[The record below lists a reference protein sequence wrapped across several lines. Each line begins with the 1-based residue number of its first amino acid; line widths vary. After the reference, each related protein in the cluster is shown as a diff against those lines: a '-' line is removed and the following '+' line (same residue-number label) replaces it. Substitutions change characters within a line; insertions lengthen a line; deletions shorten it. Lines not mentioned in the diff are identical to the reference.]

1 VTLHDLTRLLDY
13 HYWARDRM
21 LDAVRPISAEQWSRD
36 LGNSFKS
43 LHHTI
48 LHTYSAEWVWYER
61 WQGQSPTTPLN
72 PDHYPDLGSIESA
85 WKTMEGHMRSFLSSL
100 GEAGLAREFHYRLFN
115 GTEGKA
121 VFWQMLQHVINHASY
136 HRGQVTTLLRQ
147 LGAAPPK
154 SEDLIAYYRENP

>member
-1 VTLHDLTRLLDY
+1 MTLHDLARLLDY

-21 LDAVRPISAEQWSRD
+21 LDAVRPVTAEQFSRD
-36 LGNSFKS
+36 MGNSFKS

-48 LHTYSAEWVWYER
+48 LHTYSAEWVWHER
-61 WQGQSPTTPLN
+61 WQGQSPTSPLN
-72 PDHYPDLGSIESA
+72 PDDYPDLASIESA
-85 WKTMEGHMRSFLSSL
+85 WKTLESQVRSLLSSL
-100 GEAGLAREFHYRLFN
+100 GETGLVREFQYRLFN

-154 SEDLIAYYRENP
+154 SEDLIAYYREHP